1 MSSSMTRTVIVVFPI
16 LTWVPSC
23 TPVWVMRWP
32 STCMPLVEP
41 RSRTSIRTWPG
52 RDQRVPGA
60 VDLQHR
66 AGAAYL
72 GVRGA
77 AGHLGLRAAADP
89 EPAGGEVLGGLEVDL
104 DRPGE
109 RVALL
114 LGVLLELV
122 RELLGQRGVVR
133 REPVEVGL
141 RELDVEVVGDQ
152 APVPRDDLRVVVALA
167 LEGSGDLDR
176 LHRRS

>member
-1 MSSSMTRTVIVVFPI
+1 MHVLLDDPDRHRGVPDLDLGAVVHAGVGDAVAVDLHAVGRAEVAHLDPD
-16 LTWVPSC
+16 LVGAGPGGHHELDVPAAHPGVVDPHVRLGAA
-23 TPVWVMRWP
+23 TDH
-32 STCMPLVEP
+32 E
-41 RSRTSIRTWPG
+41 PG

-114 LGVLLELV
+114 LGVLLGLV
-122 RELLGQRGVVR
+122 GELLGQRGV
-133 REPVEVGL
+133 
-141 RELDVEVVGDQ
+141 
-152 APVPRDDLRVVVALA
+152 
-167 LEGSGDLDR
+167 
-176 LHRRS
+176 